1 VVESLGLRRYALM
14 GVSQGAPIAIAHAAQ
29 YPERVSKLVLY
40 GAYAKGRN
48 KRSAGHEQETAQTL
62 LSIMRQGWG
71 DERSP
76 YMRAFSSLYL
86 PSGTR
91 EQIGWFAE
99 LQRLATSP
107 ENAARLRVACDDID
121 MTALLDKVKCPALVL
136 HARNDGVVPFDE
148 GRQLAA
154 SLPFGQF
161 VALDSDNHILL
172 ENEPAWMPFV
182 TSISNFLQA
191 SALSH

>member
-1 VVESLGLRRYALM
+1 M
-14 GVSQGAPIAIAHAAQ
+14 GVSQGAPIAIAHAAR

-48 KRSAGHEQETAQTL
+48 KRSEGHERETAQTL

-86 PSGTR
+86 PGGTR
-91 EQIGWFAE
+91 EQVGWFAE
-99 LQRLATSP
+99 LQRIATSP
-107 ENAARLRVACDDID
+107 ENAAKLRVACDDID
-121 MTALLDKVKCPALVL
+121 VTDLLDKVKCPALVL
-136 HARNDGVVPFDE
+136 HARNDGVVPFDQ

-154 SLPFGQF
+154 SLPLGRFM
-161 VALDSDNHILL
+161 ALDSDNHILL
-172 ENEPAWMPFV
+172 DHEPAWMQFV
-182 TSISNFLQA
+182 TNINNFLKTPA
-191 SALSH
+191 ESS